1 MRHRRIEV
9 EVLDGAGDEA
19 ARGNLAD
26 LVRINRYLGGHAI
39 TLKLLRSLRPDP
51 QFTFLDVGSASGD
64 HGRAV
69 TRAFPQA
76 TVVSADRMVRNLA
89 GAPDPR
95 VAADAFRMPFGANSF
110 DYVFCSLFLHH
121 FPDHQVSELLSGFHG
136 MARKALIVVDL
147 ERHEL
152 ARLFLPATAWLFR
165 WNAITVADGPTSVQ
179 AGFRTEELGRLAQAA
194 GLQRTQVRKH
204 RPWFRLSLVAE
215 KCGENGTI

>member
-9 EVLDGAGDEA
+9 EVLDAAGDEA

-26 LVRINRYLGGHAI
+26 LVWINRHLGGHAV
-39 TLKLLRSLRPDP
+39 TLKLLRSLRPD
-51 QFTFLDVGSASGD
+51 QRFTFLDVGAASGD
-64 HGRAV
+64 HGRV
-69 TRAFPQA
+69 VMRAFPEA
-76 TVVSADRMVRNLA
+76 TVVSADHAVRNLA
-89 GAPDPR
+89 GAAKPR

-121 FPDHQVSELLSGFHG
+121 FPDDQVSELLAGFHW

-152 ARLFLPATAWLFR
+152 ARLFLPATAWLFQ

-194 GLQRTQVRKH
+194 GLQRARVRRH
-204 RPWFRLSLVAE
+204 LPWFRLSLVVE
-215 KCGENGTI
+215 KCGENGTV